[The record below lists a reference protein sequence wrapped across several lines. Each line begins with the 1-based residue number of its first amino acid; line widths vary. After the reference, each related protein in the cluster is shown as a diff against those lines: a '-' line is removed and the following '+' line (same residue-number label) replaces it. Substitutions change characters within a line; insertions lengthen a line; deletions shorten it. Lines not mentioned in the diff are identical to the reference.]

1 MSKEKQ
7 QQILLG
13 VIMYFVFLVL
23 FNNIV
28 LVKLSSK
35 LKMSKET
42 LIQTK
47 QEEMS
52 ARLKAEA
59 LTSKEQELKEAYIS
73 SKKVLNMFIKNSDKK
88 ILIGSITDSGKS
100 NDVIF
105 DSMSFKEEEKEKYKE
120 FIIDGELS
128 SDFSGILN
136 FFYSFDNI
144 EKKVKIDSCKIKKSE
159 KGVTADVELST
170 YMLNEVI
177 KSGKE

>member
-100 NDVIF
+100 NDVI
-105 DSMSFKEEEKEKYKE
+105 
-120 FIIDGELS
+120 
-128 SDFSGILN
+128 
-136 FFYSFDNI
+136 
-144 EKKVKIDSCKIKKSE
+144 
-159 KGVTADVELST
+159 
-170 YMLNEVI
+170 
-177 KSGKE
+177 